1 MEALDALE
9 TAPFGILIIR
19 VRFPIEQPNGVAVA
33 RMARMKRPSIKLVFT
48 VMPEYVE
55 YAEELGEIVTAPVD
69 IPELVATVGK
79 IASG

>member
-1 MEALDALE
+1 
-9 TAPFGILIIR
+9 
-19 VRFPIEQPNGVAVA
+19 
-33 RMARMKRPSIKLVFT
+33 MKRPSIKLVFT

-69 IPELVATVGK
+69 IPELVATIAK